1 MFLSSVLFL
10 AFASTFS
17 SAMFVSGTRNFASS
31 FIWYEKLVQV
41 FWYQFSV
48 QVSGA
53 CVIGI
58 SSSRLVL
65 LDEVVLCQAW
75 LPRWV
80 TILVLVNHLADE
92 PATQVYSAWSS
103 LHV

>member
-10 AFASTFS
+10 ASASTFS

-48 QVSGA
+48 PVSGA

-58 SSSRLVL
+58 SLLHATRTAAGGRSLSHGPFRL
-65 LDEVVLCQAW
+65 Q
-75 LPRWV
+75 
-80 TILVLVNHLADE
+80 
-92 PATQVYSAWSS
+92 
-103 LHV
+103 